1 MCEERGRGG
10 REGYTLAQTG
20 RENAH
25 PLSRDHRSSHVN
37 QAFVF
42 RASHLLLSRFLH
54 RSLPSPLSLSLFFP
68 FTPVFA
74 SPSRCAG
81 QCGTAPISFLCAF
94 RTRAQA
100 WLCGLSSWDTL
111 RQKIRSLDRASR
123 SSRRGLLPRLYRPSC
138 VRSRDFKSASIQIN
152 TRTRSFT
159 QFFFPHP
166 VRLYFE
172 FE

>member
-1 MCEERGRGG
+1 MRKGEGLHLGANWP
-10 REGYTLAQTG
+10 RE
-20 RENAH
+20 
-25 PLSRDHRSSHVN
+25 
-37 QAFVF
+37 
-42 RASHLLLSRFLH
+42 RASPFSWPSIFSCKSSIRLSCESFIII
-54 RSLPSPLSLSLFFP
+54 SLFTSLFALPLFSLSFSFFP

-123 SSRRGLLPRLYRPSC
+123 SSRRGLLPRLYRPSW
-138 VRSRDFKSASIQIN
+138 VRSRHFKSASIQIN
-152 TRTRSFT
+152 TRTRSLT
-159 QFFFPHP
+159 QFFFLHP
-166 VRLYFE
+166 VRFDRE